1 MFHIIFLI
9 ALALIWMTFA
19 VVQDLKKREIANWV
33 NFSLII
39 FAIGFRFFY
48 SLFNGA
54 EDGTGFSFFFQGLIG
69 LGIFFILGNLLYYCR
84 MFAGGDA
91 KLLFALGAILPFS
104 YSFLVN
110 LNIFILF
117 LILFLFSGAFYGLFV
132 SGFLIFSHF
141 EKFKKEFVNQFKQNK
156 TIFILSLFLA
166 LFFIILG
173 ISPNETL
180 FGSDT
185 FMIYF
190 GILIFILP
198 YFYLSAKSIDEVC
211 MIKKISPKNL
221 TEGDWLYKDVRLG
234 NKVIKKSWNGLTK
247 EEIKL
252 LKKKR
257 YVLVRQGIPFSPVFL
272 ISFLILIYF
281 YFKGIDFED
290 LFGIVLN

>member
-9 ALALIWMTFA
+9 VLALIWMTFA
-19 VVQDLKKREIANWV
+19 VIQDLKKREIANWV

-39 FAIGFRFFY
+39 FALGFRFFY

-54 EDGTGFSFFFQGLIG
+54 EDGAGFNFFFQGLIG

-104 YSFLVN
+104 NNFLVN

-117 LILFLFSGAFYGLFV
+117 FILFLFSGAVYGLFV
-132 SGFLIFSHF
+132 SGILIFTHF
-141 EKFKKEFVNQFKQNK
+141 KNFKKEFTKQFKKNK
-156 TIFILSLFLA
+156 NLFILSLFLA

-173 ISPNETL
+173 
-180 FGSDT
+180 FSDK
-185 FMIYF
+185 FMVYF

-198 YFYLSAKSIDEVC
+198 YFYLSAKAIDEIC
-211 MIKKISPKNL
+211 MIKKISPKDL
-221 TEGDWLYKDVRLG
+221 TEGDWLYRDVKIG
-234 NKVIKKSWNGLTK
+234 NKFVKKSWDGLTK
-247 EEIKL
+247 KEIKL
-252 LKKKR
+252 LGKKK
-257 YVLVRQGIPFSPVFL
+257 YVLVRQGIPFSPAFL

-281 YFKGIDFED
+281 WFFRNGILLYFW
-290 LFGIVLN
+290 N